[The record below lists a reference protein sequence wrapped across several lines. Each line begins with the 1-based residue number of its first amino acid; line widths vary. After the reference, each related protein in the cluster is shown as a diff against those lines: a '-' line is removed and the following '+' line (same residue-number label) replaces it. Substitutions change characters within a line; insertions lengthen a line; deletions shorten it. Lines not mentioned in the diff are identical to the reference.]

1 MTDVSPLISNHLKT
15 VIKIEHVMVGPIL
28 VKSKN
33 QFIFKLIT
41 FFFQIVQFSSD

>member
-1 MTDVSPLISNHLKT
+1 
-15 VIKIEHVMVGPIL
+15 MVGPVL

-41 FFFQIVQFSSD
+41 FFFQIVQFSSDWNFLFPVLFYTS